1 MHVTA
6 VTDAVRLSLR
16 QASGTHCAGAGLPIR
31 ADIAWG
37 PCPTYTPH
45 TGGPLHRLLPA
56 NRKSATPRRTQYATI
71 EDTMMSANGQHALS
85 DMVELQMYLL
95 AQSQP
100 RPWPLLP
107 RSIKPVLEGREPH
120 RNPVESS
127 AAKELVDGGF
137 VEPTSS
143 RTFVVSK
150 SGYAFYEQE
159 IKPHSE

>member
-1 MHVTA
+1 M
-6 VTDAVRLSLR
+6 L
-16 QASGTHCAGAGLPIR
+16 GALAPH
-31 ADIAWG
+31 
-37 PCPTYTPH
+37 TPH

-56 NRKSATPRRTQYATI
+56 NRKSATPRRTQCATI

-120 RNPVESS
+120 RNPVES
-127 AAKELVDGGF
+127 LYTDYF
-137 VEPTSS
+137 R
-143 RTFVVSK
+143 RTGK
-150 SGYAFYEQE
+150 A
-159 IKPHSE
+159 PRP